1 MRTDRGGSGA
11 GRRAA
16 PGVAISLAL
25 ALLILFPAPGVGV
38 EILERTLENGL
49 KVLLVEEHK
58 APVATFHVWYRVG
71 SRNDRLG
78 ATGVSH
84 FLEHMMFKGTPST
97 GAKEFTRIIQRNGGT
112 DNAFTSHDYTGYY
125 TNIAADRIHLPVA
138 LEADRMV
145 NLLIK
150 EADVRTEKDVVLE
163 ERRLRTEDDPSSAV
177 VEETYAAA
185 FRAHPYGNPIIG
197 WMEEI
202 RQLSREDLLQHYR
215 TYYAPNN
222 AVVVA
227 VGDFNREALFARIRE
242 AFGKIPRRPAPPA
255 VRSVEPP
262 QQGERRVVVKREA
275 KVAFLIVGYHT
286 PTLSH
291 PDSFALEVLASVLAD
306 GKSSRLYR
314 SLVYEQQVA
323 LYAGASNDRLSADP
337 SLFSLY
343 AAALPGKGSEVV
355 ERALYAEVERLQRE
369 PVSERELQ
377 KAKNQLEADF
387 ILSQDSI
394 FSLARQIA
402 THEIVAS
409 WREWERYVPG
419 IRAVTA
425 ADVQRVAGAYLRA
438 DNRTVGVLVPLP
450 PKE

>member
-1 MRTDRGGSGA
+1 MRGDRGGSVA

-16 PGVAISLAL
+16 PEVVISLAL
-25 ALLILFPAPGVGV
+25 ALLLLFPGTGLGV
-38 EILERTLENGL
+38 EVLERTLENGL
-49 KVLLVEEHK
+49 KVLLLEENK

-71 SRNDRLG
+71 SRNEQLG

-97 GAKEFTRIIQRNGGT
+97 GPKEFTRIVQRNGGW

-150 EADVRTEKDVVLE
+150 EEDVRTERDVVLE

-177 VEETYAAA
+177 VEEMYAAA
-185 FRAHPYGNPIIG
+185 FKAHPYGNPVIG

-202 RQLSREDLLQHYR
+202 HRITREELLQHYR
-215 TYYAPNN
+215 AYYAPNN
-222 AVVVA
+222 ALVVA
-227 VGDFNREALFARIRE
+227 VGAFNREALFARIRE
-242 AFGKIPRRPAPPA
+242 VFGRIPRGPVPPA

-275 KVAFLIVGYHT
+275 KLPFIVAGYHA
-286 PTLSH
+286 PTLTH

-306 GKSSRLYR
+306 GKSSRLHR

-323 LYAGASNDRLSADP
+323 LYAGASYARLTADP
-337 SLFSLY
+337 YLFYLY
-343 AAALPGKGSEVV
+343 AAALPGKGSDQV
-355 ERALYAEVERLQRE
+355 ERALYAEAERLQRE
-369 PVSERELQ
+369 AVGERELQ

-402 THEIVAS
+402 TYEMVAS
-409 WREWERYVPG
+409 WRDWERYLPG

-425 ADVQRVAGAYLRA
+425 ADVQRVARAYLTA
-438 DNRTVGVLVPLP
+438 ENRTVGVLVPLAM
-450 PKE
+450 KE

>member
-1 MRTDRGGSGA
+1 MRGLR
-11 GRRAA
+11 GRRRM
-16 PGVAISLAL
+16 AIAL
-25 ALLILFPAPGVGV
+25 AQALLLLLPGTGVGV
-38 EILERTLENGL
+38 QVLERTLENGL

-71 SRNDRLG
+71 SRNERLG

-84 FLEHMMFKGTPST
+84 LLEHMMFKGTST
-97 GAKEFTRIIQRNGGT
+97 TGPKEFNRLIQRNGGW

-125 TNIAADRIHLPVA
+125 TNIAADRVHLPIA

-145 NLLIK
+145 NLLLK
-150 EADVRTEKDVVLE
+150 EEDVRPERDVVLE

-177 VEETYAAA
+177 VEEMYAAA
-185 FRAHPYGNPIIG
+185 FKAHPYANPIIG

-202 RQLSREDLLQHYR
+202 RQITRAELLQHYR
-215 TYYAPNN
+215 TYYIPNN

-227 VGDFNREALFARIRE
+227 VGAFDREALFARIRE
-242 AFGKIPRRPAPPA
+242 VFGRIPRGPAPPA

-275 KVAFLIVGYHT
+275 KLPFIFLGYHT

-306 GKSSRLYR
+306 GKSSRLHR
-314 SLVYEQQVA
+314 SLVYEQQLA
-323 LYAGASNDRLSADP
+323 LYAAASYDRLSADP

-343 AAALPGKGSEVV
+343 AAALPGKGSDQV

-387 ILSQDSI
+387 VLSQDSI

-402 THEIVAS
+402 TYEMVAS
-409 WREWERYVPG
+409 WREWERYLPG
-419 IRAVTA
+419 IRAVTP
-425 ADVQRVAGAYLRA
+425 ADVQRVARAYLTA
-438 DNRTVGVLVPLP
+438 DNRTVGVLVPLAM
-450 PKE
+450 KD

>member
-1 MRTDRGGSGA
+1 MRELRGGRRVAIALVLALPLLLPGTGA
-11 GRRAA
+11 G
-16 PGVAISLAL
+16 
-25 ALLILFPAPGVGV
+25 V
-38 EILERTLENGL
+38 EVLERTLENGL

-71 SRNDRLG
+71 SRNERPG

-84 FLEHMMFKGTPST
+84 FLEHMMFKGTST
-97 GAKEFTRIIQRNGGT
+97 TGPKEFNRLIQRNGGW

-125 TNIAADRIHLPVA
+125 TNIAADRVHLPIA

-145 NLLIK
+145 NLLLK
-150 EADVRTEKDVVLE
+150 EEDVRMERDVVLE

-177 VEETYAAA
+177 VEEIYAAA
-185 FRAHPYGNPIIG
+185 FKAHPYGNPVIG

-202 RQLSREDLLQHYR
+202 RQITRAELLQHYR
-215 TYYAPNN
+215 TYSIPNN

-227 VGDFNREALFARIRE
+227 VGAFDREALFARIRE
-242 AFGKIPRRPAPPA
+242 AFGRIPRGPAPPA

-275 KVAFLIVGYHT
+275 KLPFVFIGYHT
-286 PTLSH
+286 PTLNH

-306 GKSSRLYR
+306 GKSSRLHR

-323 LYAGASNDRLSADP
+323 LYAAASYDRLSADP
-337 SLFSLY
+337 SLFYLY
-343 AAALPGKGSEVV
+343 AAALPGKGSDQV
-355 ERALYAEVERLQRE
+355 ERAVYAEVERLQRE

-387 ILSQDSI
+387 VLSQDSI

-402 THEIVAS
+402 TYEMVAS
-409 WREWERYVPG
+409 WREWERYLPG

-425 ADVQRVAGAYLRA
+425 ADVQRVAGAYLTA
-438 DNRTVGVLVPLP
+438 DNRTVGILVPLAM
-450 PKE
+450 KE

>member
-1 MRTDRGGSGA
+1 MRELRGG
-11 GRRAA
+11 RRM
-16 PGVAISLAL
+16 AITLAL
-25 ALLILFPAPGVGV
+25 GVPLLLPGTGVGV
-38 EILERTLENGL
+38 EVIERTLENGL

-71 SRNDRLG
+71 SRNERLG

-84 FLEHMMFKGTPST
+84 LLEHMMFKGTST
-97 GAKEFTRIIQRNGGT
+97 TGPKEFNRLIQRNGGW

-125 TNIAADRIHLPVA
+125 TNIAADRVHLPIA

-145 NLLIK
+145 NLLLK
-150 EADVRTEKDVVLE
+150 EEDVRPERDVVLE

-177 VEETYAAA
+177 VEEMYAAA
-185 FRAHPYGNPIIG
+185 FKAHPYANPIIG

-202 RQLSREDLLQHYR
+202 RQITRAELLQHYR
-215 TYYAPNN
+215 TYYIPNN

-227 VGDFNREALFARIRE
+227 VGAFDREALFARIRE
-242 AFGKIPRRPAPPA
+242 VFGRIPRGPAPPA
-255 VRSVEPP
+255 VRGVEPP

-275 KVAFLIVGYHT
+275 KLPFVFIGYHT
-286 PTLSH
+286 PTLAH

-306 GKSSRLYR
+306 GKSSRLHR

-323 LYAGASNDRLSADP
+323 LYAAASYDRLSADP
-337 SLFSLY
+337 SLFDLY
-343 AAALPGKGSEVV
+343 AAALPGKGSDQV

-387 ILSQDSI
+387 VLSQDSI

-402 THEIVAS
+402 TYEMVAS
-409 WREWERYVPG
+409 WREWERYLPG

-425 ADVQRVAGAYLRA
+425 ADVQRVARAYLTA
-438 DNRTVGVLVPLP
+438 DNRTVGILVPLAM
-450 PKE
+450 KE

>member
-1 MRTDRGGSGA
+1 
-11 GRRAA
+11 
-16 PGVAISLAL
+16 
-25 ALLILFPAPGVGV
+25 
-38 EILERTLENGL
+38 
-49 KVLLVEEHK
+49 
-58 APVATFHVWYRVG
+58 
-71 SRNDRLG
+71 
-78 ATGVSH
+78 
-84 FLEHMMFKGTPST
+84 
-97 GAKEFTRIIQRNGGT
+97 
-112 DNAFTSHDYTGYY
+112 
-125 TNIAADRIHLPVA
+125 
-138 LEADRMV
+138 
-145 NLLIK
+145 
-150 EADVRTEKDVVLE
+150 
-163 ERRLRTEDDPSSAV
+163 
-177 VEETYAAA
+177 
-185 FRAHPYGNPIIG
+185 
-197 WMEEI
+197 MEEI

>member
-1 MRTDRGGSGA
+1 VRELRGG
-11 GRRAA
+11 RRM
-16 PGVAISLAL
+16 AIAL
-25 ALLILFPAPGVGV
+25 ALGLPLLLPGTGVGV
-38 EILERTLENGL
+38 EVLERTLENGL

-71 SRNDRLG
+71 SRNERPG

-84 FLEHMMFKGTPST
+84 FLEHMMFKGTST
-97 GAKEFTRIIQRNGGT
+97 TGPKEFNRLIQRNGGW

-125 TNIAADRIHLPVA
+125 TNIAADRVHLPIA

-145 NLLIK
+145 NLLLK
-150 EADVRTEKDVVLE
+150 EEDVRMERDVVLE

-177 VEETYAAA
+177 VEEMYAAA
-185 FRAHPYGNPIIG
+185 FKAHPYGNPVIG

-202 RQLSREDLLQHYR
+202 RQITRAELLQHYR
-215 TYYAPNN
+215 TYSIPNN

-227 VGDFNREALFARIRE
+227 VGAFDREALFARIRE
-242 AFGKIPRRPAPPA
+242 AFGRIPRGPAPPA

-262 QQGERRVVVKREA
+262 QQGDRRVVVKREA
-275 KVAFLIVGYHT
+275 NLPFVFIGYHI
-286 PTLSH
+286 PTLNH

-306 GKSSRLYR
+306 GKSSRLHR

-323 LYAGASNDRLSADP
+323 LYAAASYDRLSADP
-337 SLFSLY
+337 SLFYLY
-343 AAALPGKGSEVV
+343 AAALPGKGSDQV

-387 ILSQDSI
+387 VLSQDSI

-402 THEIVAS
+402 TYEMVAS
-409 WREWERYVPG
+409 WREWERYLPG

-425 ADVQRVAGAYLRA
+425 ADVQRVAGAYLTA
-438 DNRTVGVLVPLP
+438 DNRTVGILVPLAM
-450 PKE
+450 KE

>member
-1 MRTDRGGSGA
+1 MRELRGGRGSAIALTLGLLFVLPGTGA
-11 GRRAA
+11 
-16 PGVAISLAL
+16 S
-25 ALLILFPAPGVGV
+25 V
-38 EILERTLENGL
+38 EVLERTLENGL

-71 SRNDRLG
+71 SRNERLG

-97 GAKEFTRIIQRNGGT
+97 GPKEFTRIIQRNGGW
-112 DNAFTSHDYTGYY
+112 DNAFTGHDYTGYY
-125 TNIAADRIHLPVA
+125 TNIAADRIHLPVT
-138 LEADRMV
+138 LEADRMA
-145 NLLIK
+145 NLLVK
-150 EADVRTEKDVVLE
+150 EEDVRTERDVVLE

-177 VEETYAAA
+177 VEEMYAAA
-185 FRAHPYGNPIIG
+185 FKAHPYGNPIIG

-202 RQLSREDLLQHYR
+202 HRITREELLQHYR
-215 TYYAPNN
+215 AYYAPNN
-222 AVVVA
+222 ALVVA
-227 VGDFNREALFARIRE
+227 VGAFNREALFARIRE
-242 AFGKIPRRPAPPA
+242 AFGRIPRGPAPPA

-275 KVAFLIVGYHT
+275 QLPFIVAGYHT
-286 PTLSH
+286 PTLTH

-306 GKSSRLYR
+306 GKSSRLHR

-323 LYAGASNDRLSADP
+323 LYAGASYARLTADP
-337 SLFSLY
+337 YLFYLY
-343 AAALPGKGSEVV
+343 AAPLPGKGSDQV
-355 ERALYAEVERLQRE
+355 ERAVYAEVERLQRE
-369 PVSERELQ
+369 AVGERELQ

-402 THEIVAS
+402 TYEMVAS
-409 WREWERYVPG
+409 WRDWERYLPG

-425 ADVQRVAGAYLRA
+425 ADVQRVARTYLTA
-438 DNRTVGVLVPLP
+438 DNRTVGVLVPLAM
-450 PKE
+450 KE

>member
-1 MRTDRGGSGA
+1 MRELCG
-11 GRRAA
+11 GRRMAIA
-16 PGVAISLAL
+16 LGLGLLLLLPGT
-25 ALLILFPAPGVGV
+25 GVGV
-38 EILERTLENGL
+38 EVLERTLENGL

-58 APVATFHVWYRVG
+58 APVATFHVWYGVG
-71 SRNDRLG
+71 SRNERLG

-84 FLEHMMFKGTPST
+84 LLEHMMFKGTPST
-97 GAKEFTRIIQRNGGT
+97 GPKEFTRIIQRNGGW

-150 EADVRTEKDVVLE
+150 EEDVRPERDVVLE

-177 VEETYAAA
+177 VEEMYAAA
-185 FRAHPYGNPIIG
+185 FKAHPYGNPVIG

-202 RQLSREDLLQHYR
+202 RQITRADLLQHYR

-222 AVVVA
+222 ALVVA
-227 VGDFNREALFARIRE
+227 VGAFNREALFARIRE
-242 AFGKIPRRPAPPA
+242 AFGRIPRGPAPPA

-275 KVAFLIVGYHT
+275 KLPFIVAGYHT
-286 PTLSH
+286 PTLTH

-306 GKSSRLYR
+306 GKSSRLHR

-323 LYAGASNDRLSADP
+323 LYAGASYVRLTGDP
-337 SLFSLY
+337 YLFYLY
-343 AAALPGKGSEVV
+343 GSALPGKGSDQV

-369 PVSERELQ
+369 AVAERELQ

-402 THEIVAS
+402 TYEMVAS
-409 WREWERYVPG
+409 WRDWERYLPG
-419 IRAVTA
+419 VRAVTA
-425 ADVQRVAGAYLRA
+425 ADVQRVAQAYLTA
-438 DNRTVGVLVPLP
+438 ENRTVGVLVPLAM
-450 PKE
+450 KE

>member
-1 MRTDRGGSGA
+1 VRELRGG
-11 GRRAA
+11 RRM
-16 PGVAISLAL
+16 AIAL
-25 ALLILFPAPGVGV
+25 ALGLPLLLPGTGVGV
-38 EILERTLENGL
+38 EVLERTLENGL

-71 SRNDRLG
+71 SRNERPG

-84 FLEHMMFKGTPST
+84 FLEHMMFKGTST
-97 GAKEFTRIIQRNGGT
+97 TGPKEFNRLIQRNGGW

-125 TNIAADRIHLPVA
+125 TNIAADRVHLPIA

-145 NLLIK
+145 NLLLK
-150 EADVRTEKDVVLE
+150 EEDVRMERDVVLE

-177 VEETYAAA
+177 VEEMYAAA
-185 FRAHPYGNPIIG
+185 FKAHPYGNPVIG

-202 RQLSREDLLQHYR
+202 RQITRAELLQHYR
-215 TYYAPNN
+215 TYSIPNN

-227 VGDFNREALFARIRE
+227 VGAFDREALFARIRE
-242 AFGKIPRRPAPPA
+242 AFGRIPRGPAPPA

-275 KVAFLIVGYHT
+275 KLPFVFIGYHI
-286 PTLSH
+286 PTLNH

-306 GKSSRLYR
+306 GKSSRLHR

-323 LYAGASNDRLSADP
+323 LYAAASYDRLSADP
-337 SLFSLY
+337 SLFYVY
-343 AAALPGKGSEVV
+343 AAALPGKGSDHV

-387 ILSQDSI
+387 VLSQDSI

-402 THEIVAS
+402 TYEMVAS
-409 WREWERYVPG
+409 WREWERYLPG

-425 ADVQRVAGAYLRA
+425 ADVQRVAGAYLTA
-438 DNRTVGVLVPLP
+438 DNRTVGILVPLAM
-450 PKE
+450 KE

>member
-1 MRTDRGGSGA
+1 MRELRGG
-11 GRRAA
+11 RR
-16 PGVAISLAL
+16 VAIAL
-25 ALLILFPAPGVGV
+25 ALGLPLLLPGTGVGV
-38 EILERTLENGL
+38 EVLERTLQNGL

-58 APVATFHVWYRVG
+58 VPVATFHVWYRVG
-71 SRNDRLG
+71 SRNERPG

-84 FLEHMMFKGTPST
+84 LLEHMMFKGTST
-97 GAKEFTRIIQRNGGT
+97 TGPKEFNRLIQRNGGW

-125 TNIAADRIHLPVA
+125 TNIAADRVHLPIA

-145 NLLIK
+145 NLLLK
-150 EADVRTEKDVVLE
+150 EEDVRMERDVVLE

-177 VEETYAAA
+177 VEEMYAAA
-185 FRAHPYGNPIIG
+185 FKAHPYGNPVIG

-202 RQLSREDLLQHYR
+202 RQITRAELLQHYR
-215 TYYAPNN
+215 TYSIPNN

-227 VGDFNREALFARIRE
+227 VGAFDREALFARIRE
-242 AFGKIPRRPAPPA
+242 AFGRIPRGPAPPA

-275 KVAFLIVGYHT
+275 KLPFVFIGYHT
-286 PTLSH
+286 PPLNH

-306 GKSSRLYR
+306 GKSSRLHR

-323 LYAGASNDRLSADP
+323 LYAAASYDRLSADP
-337 SLFSLY
+337 SLFYLY
-343 AAALPGKGSEVV
+343 AAALPGKGSDQV

-387 ILSQDSI
+387 VLSQDSI

-402 THEIVAS
+402 TYEMVAS
-409 WREWERYVPG
+409 WREWERYLPG

-425 ADVQRVAGAYLRA
+425 ADVQRVAGAYLTA
-438 DNRTVGVLVPLP
+438 DNRTVGILVPLAM
-450 PKE
+450 KE

>member
-1 MRTDRGGSGA
+1 MRELRGG
-11 GRRAA
+11 RR
-16 PGVAISLAL
+16 VAIAL
-25 ALLILFPAPGVGV
+25 ALGLPLLLPGTGVGV
-38 EILERTLENGL
+38 EVLERTLQNGL

-71 SRNDRLG
+71 SRNERPG

-84 FLEHMMFKGTPST
+84 FLEHMMFKGTST
-97 GAKEFTRIIQRNGGT
+97 TGPKEFNRLIQRNGGW

-125 TNIAADRIHLPVA
+125 TNIAADRVHLPIA

-145 NLLIK
+145 NLLLK
-150 EADVRTEKDVVLE
+150 EEDVRMERDVVLE

-177 VEETYAAA
+177 VEEMYAAA
-185 FRAHPYGNPIIG
+185 FKAHPYGNPVIG

-202 RQLSREDLLQHYR
+202 RQITRAELLQHYR
-215 TYYAPNN
+215 TYSIPNN

-227 VGDFNREALFARIRE
+227 VGAFDREALFARIRE
-242 AFGKIPRRPAPPA
+242 AFGRIPRGPAPPA

-275 KVAFLIVGYHT
+275 KLPFVFIGYHT
-286 PTLSH
+286 PTLNH

-306 GKSSRLYR
+306 GKSSRLHR

-323 LYAGASNDRLSADP
+323 LYAAASYDRLSADP
-337 SLFSLY
+337 SLFYLY
-343 AAALPGKGSEVV
+343 AAALPGKGSDQV
-355 ERALYAEVERLQRE
+355 ERAVYAEVERLQRE

-387 ILSQDSI
+387 VLSQDSI

-402 THEIVAS
+402 TYEMVAS
-409 WREWERYVPG
+409 WREWERYLPG

-425 ADVQRVAGAYLRA
+425 ADVQRVAGAYLTA
-438 DNRTVGVLVPLP
+438 DNRTVGILVPLAM
-450 PKE
+450 KE